1 MENSS
6 KCYLQLDCGWAM
18 NAGTYPPSFIR
29 KYRNRIAAIHVKEN
43 CRVQGP
49 GPKPA
54 SAKDVKGDG
63 AGPFAHVKELPLES
77 ARRCWTTSTP

>member
-1 MENSS
+1 
-6 KCYLQLDCGWAM
+6 M

-29 KYRNRIAAIHVKEN
+29 KYKNRILAIHVKEN

-54 SAKDVKGDG
+54 SAKDVKDD
-63 AGPFAHVKELPLES
+63 AGPSPM
-77 ARRCWTTSTP
+77 